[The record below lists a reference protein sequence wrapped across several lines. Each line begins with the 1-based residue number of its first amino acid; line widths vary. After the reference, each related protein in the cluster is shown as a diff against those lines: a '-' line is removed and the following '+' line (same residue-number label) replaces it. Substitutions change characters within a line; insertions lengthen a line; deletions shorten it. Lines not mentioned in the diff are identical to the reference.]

1 MSFQLWLKSSSMF
14 KRMEGIR
21 VKLEEYTLKNKL
33 YTKRDLM
40 MAYSL
45 WLLKQMGSQVLS
57 VLGQK
62 VFGGVSD

>member
-1 MSFQLWLKSSSMF
+1 MSFQLWLKSSSML

-21 VKLEEYTLKNKL
+21 VKLDEYTLKNKL

-40 MAYSL
+40 MAFSL
-45 WLLKQMGSQVLS
+45 WLLKQMGSQVIS

-62 VFGGVSD
+62 VFGGSEN